1 MSNPVDKVI
10 EFVNNKKFNNRL
22 ENFDLAKLSLLQDY
36 ILSNG
41 LYIEIDNVVLKYD
54 KYVVTS
60 LNNQRFG
67 ITDLYNSL
75 KDFEENMNLKEKS
88 NKKYYNAKFTNM
100 AVQVTADFN
109 IR

>member
-1 MSNPVDKVI
+1 MSNSVNKVI

-22 ENFDLAKLSLLQDY
+22 ENFDLTKLSLLQDY

-54 KYVVTS
+54 KYIVTS

-67 ITDLYNSL
+67 INDLYNSL
-75 KDFEENMNLKEKS
+75 KDFEESMNLKEKN
-88 NKKYYNAKFTNM
+88 NKKYYNAKFGSM

>member
-1 MSNPVDKVI
+1 MSNSVDKVI

-22 ENFDLAKLSLLQDY
+22 ENFDLTKLSLLQDY

-54 KYVVTS
+54 KYIVTS

-67 ITDLYNSL
+67 INDLYNSL
-75 KDFEENMNLKEKS
+75 KDFEESMNLKEKN
-88 NKKYYNAKFTNM
+88 NKKYYNAKFTSM